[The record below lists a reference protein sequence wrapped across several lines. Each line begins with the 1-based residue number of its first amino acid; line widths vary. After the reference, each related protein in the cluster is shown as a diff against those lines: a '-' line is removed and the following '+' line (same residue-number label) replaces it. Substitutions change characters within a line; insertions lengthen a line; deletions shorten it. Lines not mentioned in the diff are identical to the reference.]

1 MRFGSIALLSCKF
14 MQVLRFRGT
23 MGALWFWRKRS
34 IWELCIFG
42 QGAEFEKGPRQNGY
56 VNFCFIG
63 AFLSLRFWSAT
74 LFFGEPF
81 NSVASLCANSWFEC
95 GVQVPGLMAHA
106 IQQPSQLTTHNLR
119 LTPSITYKPLGKT
132 LGTRDANP
140 APKSLQS
147 MPQHDLHRS
156 MKDGNGTEYE
166 RNRNGLPR
174 SPRHFVCAFVHLC
187 PSVEASLLSVHH
199 YSYFLSTLP
208 FHPIVYPFS
217 LLFCDHTRP
226 SSSPG
231 KSPSVDLAFATSQTM

>member
-1 MRFGSIALLSCKF
+1 

-74 LFFGEPF
+74 LFFG
-81 NSVASLCANSWFEC
+81 SLSIPWRRCALIRGSNVGFKFRGSW
-95 GVQVPGLMAHA
+95 LTLSSSLHN
-106 IQQPSQLTTHNLR
+106 SQLTIYALLPVS
-119 LTPSITYKPLGKT
+119 LTSHLGRHWDT
-132 LGTRDANP
+132 DANP

-156 MKDGNGTEYE
+156 LKDGNGTEYE

-174 SPRHFVCAFVHLC
+174 SPRHFVCICAFV
-187 PSVEASLLSVHH
+187 PFRGSLLCQ
-199 YSYFLSTLP
+199 L
-208 FHPIVYPFS
+208 FHSIQLFI
-217 LLFCDHTRP
+217 LFCDHTRP